1 MSYQSRSLL
10 IRGKHL
16 LSPLVGVGIV
26 HEEEID
32 VLQSQ
37 LLQGVFAV
45 GHDVPRVVLVVPELA
60 ADEELLPG
68 KINIGRLG
76 TLNLVVGKIKEC
88 GTPNPNRHLSRP
100 VSSSTSLIASP
111 TLAWFP
117 YSEAQSR

>member
-1 MSYQSRSLL
+1 M
-10 IRGKHL
+10 
-16 LSPLVGVGIV
+16 

-37 LLQGVFAV
+37 FLQGVFAV

-76 TLNLVVGKIKEC
+76 TLNLVVGKIKE
-88 GTPNPNRHLSRP
+88 
-100 VSSSTSLIASP
+100 
-111 TLAWFP
+111 
-117 YSEAQSR
+117 YD